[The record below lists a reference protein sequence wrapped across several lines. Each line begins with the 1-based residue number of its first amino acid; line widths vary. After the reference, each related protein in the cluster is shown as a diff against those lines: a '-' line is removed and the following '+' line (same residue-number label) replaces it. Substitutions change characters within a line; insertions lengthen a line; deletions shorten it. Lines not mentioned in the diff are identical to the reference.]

1 MIPIFLGHLPA
12 GAATKQL
19 LHYAQLFDSGKF
31 RQYDYGRA
39 ENKRRYGT
47 PEPPDYDLSKMT
59 IPTFLHYGLNDLMA
73 VIDDFEILR
82 ESINPAAL
90 EAAIQIPLPKFNHL
104 DFITA
109 IDVVPLVYDRLLDLM
124 NRF

>member
-1 MIPIFLGHLPA
+1 MIPIYLGHLPA

-39 ENKRRYGT
+39 GNKKKYGQPT
-47 PEPPDYDLSKMT
+47 PPEYDLSKMT

-73 VIDDFEILR
+73 VIEDVEILR

-90 EAAIQIPLPKFNHL
+90 EASIQIPLEKFNHL

-109 IDVVPLVYDRLLDLM
+109 IDVVPLVYDRLLNLM
-124 NRF
+124 DRF